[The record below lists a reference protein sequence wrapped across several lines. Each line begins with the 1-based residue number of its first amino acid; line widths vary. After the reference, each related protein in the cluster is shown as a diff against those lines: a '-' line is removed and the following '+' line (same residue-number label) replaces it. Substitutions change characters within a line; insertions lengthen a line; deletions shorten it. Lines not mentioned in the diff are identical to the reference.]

1 MLYKGDATVGKT
13 SICQMLGSDGSVFPK
28 NYNFVSP
35 IIKVD
40 YVFLLLFMYIKDC
53 ND

>member
-28 NYNFVSP
+28 NYNFQFDKTP
-35 IIKVD
+35 TRWCHLCI
-40 YVFLLLFMYIKDC
+40 L
-53 ND
+53 